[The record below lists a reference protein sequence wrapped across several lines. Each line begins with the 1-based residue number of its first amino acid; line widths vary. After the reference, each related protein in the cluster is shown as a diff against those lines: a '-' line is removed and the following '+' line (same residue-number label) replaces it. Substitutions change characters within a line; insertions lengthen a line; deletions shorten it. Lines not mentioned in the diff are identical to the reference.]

1 MCNYSCFMC
10 IGDEKIMKR
19 NYDDVTE
26 KWNEV
31 FKNSDQD
38 VPQSHLTGVEVF
50 DKGLSWCCS
59 EADTVL
65 DFGCGGGTML
75 FLCALNGVKHNI
87 GIDLSSEAV
96 RKAELK
102 KDSIRNADF
111 EFITGGVEKLE
122 SIESASMDA
131 VILSNTIDNLYPE
144 DAEKLMEHVYRIL
157 KNKGRVFVKLN
168 PFIKEEDIEKYELK
182 KADGYL
188 LDDGLPLWNNSN
200 EQWNS
205 FFEKR
210 FKIYKYDEIIYK
222 QYNLCNRLYLLEK

>member
-1 MCNYSCFMC
+1 MW
-10 IGDEKIMKR
+10 IGDEKIMNH
-19 NYDDVTE
+19 NYDDVAE

-31 FKNSDQD
+31 FKSSDQD
-38 VPQSHLTGVEVF
+38 VPQGPLIGVEVF

-59 EADTVL
+59 GADTVL
-65 DFGCGGGTML
+65 DFGCGSGTML

-102 KDSIRNADF
+102 KGSIRNADF
-111 EFITGGVEKLE
+111 KFIAGGVEKLE

-144 DAEKLMEHVYRIL
+144 DAEILMEHVYRII
-157 KNKGRVFVKLN
+157 KSKGRVFVKLN
-168 PFIKEEDIEKYELK
+168 PFITEEDIEKYEMK

-188 LDDGLPLWNNSN
+188 LDDGLPLWNNTN
-200 EQWNS
+200 EQWSS

-210 FKIYKYDEIIYK
+210 FNIYKYDEIIYK